1 MINDIFFG
9 VVGGLG
15 IFLYGMK
22 VMSEGLQKMAGKSL
36 RRILE
41 MLTKNT
47 LAGVAVGAGVTAI
60 VQSSSVTTVM
70 LIGFVQ
76 AGLITLKQSIGI
88 VLGANIGTTIT
99 AQIIAFKIHKFALP
113 LIGLGV
119 ALNFFA
125 PKRNLKYLGQI
136 ILGFGFVFFGL
147 TVMTDVFGPLKQ
159 STEFRQLFVAF
170 SHNPLLAVLTGMV
183 LTMIVQSSSAT
194 VGITMVLAGAGLLDF
209 TTAFAVILGDN
220 IGTTITAQL
229 AALSANITAKR
240 TAWAHTLFNVIGAGY
255 MLIFLNVKVGGK
267 PIFLYFVDLITPG
280 NVWLGENIERHV
292 ANSHSLFNIVNCLI
306 FIPLTGVMAF
316 IVTKIVKGEAEVIAH
331 KTNHLDERMLVT
343 PEIAIGQAK
352 KEIVNMAKYS
362 AEQLELAIDSI
373 YVKKHRDLEQIF
385 EKIKRR
391 EEVVNYLEKE
401 IATFIIRID
410 QQSITEEQSRTTAGY
425 LHLIHD
431 LERIG
436 DISENIM
443 DLVNLKEEENTTF
456 SEKADEEIRQL
467 GHEVKDN
474 IRLAIKAFDLWD
486 RELSNT
492 VIATEKKI
500 DVIEQRYRDNHI
512 SRLSKG
518 NCNPAAGVVFLDI
531 LSNLERA
538 ADHAENI
545 AKKIIDINTF

>member
-1 MINDIFFG
+1 
-9 VVGGLG
+9 
-15 IFLYGMK
+15 
-22 VMSEGLQKMAGKSL
+22 
-36 RRILE
+36 
-41 MLTKNT
+41 
-47 LAGVAVGAGVTAI
+47 
-60 VQSSSVTTVM
+60 
-70 LIGFVQ
+70 
-76 AGLITLKQSIGI
+76 
-88 VLGANIGTTIT
+88 
-99 AQIIAFKIHKFALP
+99 
-113 LIGLGV
+113 
-119 ALNFFA
+119 
-125 PKRNLKYLGQI
+125 
-136 ILGFGFVFFGL
+136 
-147 TVMTDVFGPLKQ
+147 
-159 STEFRQLFVAF
+159 
-170 SHNPLLAVLTGMV
+170 
-183 LTMIVQSSSAT
+183 
-194 VGITMVLAGAGLLDF
+194 
-209 TTAFAVILGDN
+209 
-220 IGTTITAQL
+220 
-229 AALSANITAKR
+229 
-240 TAWAHTLFNVIGAGY
+240 
-255 MLIFLNVKVGGK
+255 IFLNVKVGGK